1 MAVFAAFMRKEFKVV
16 RIKNRFAHDDVERVT
31 VERLQAEFYAAEMQ
45 GEDTEST
52 SSSGSGLGLYDRNYR
67 DLMLNV
73 EIPTSDGAAFICEVQ
88 VTLSGI
94 TILKKSRGSS
104 YNKMLRHHRPCR
116 RACPH
121 FSGSVV
127 YR

>member
-1 MAVFAAFMRKEFKVV
+1 MRLGIGETVYLSLAFSR
-16 RIKNRFAHDDVERVT
+16 
-31 VERLQAEFYAAEMQ
+31 
-45 GEDTEST
+45 
-52 SSSGSGLGLYDRNYR
+52 YDRNYR
-67 DLMLNV
+67 DVMLNL
-73 EIPTSDGAAFICEVQ
+73 EIPTSDGAALICEVQ
-88 VTLSGI
+88 ITLSGI

-104 YNKMLRHHRPCR
+104 YNETLRHHRPCR